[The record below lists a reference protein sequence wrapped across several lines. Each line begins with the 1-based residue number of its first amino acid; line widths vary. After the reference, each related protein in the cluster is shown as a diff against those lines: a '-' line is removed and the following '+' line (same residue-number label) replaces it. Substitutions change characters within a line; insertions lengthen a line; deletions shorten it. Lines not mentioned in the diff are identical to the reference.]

1 MEKAL
6 AVALLML
13 AGCTTVQPEV
23 PVSVKVIDNEE
34 KNSYI
39 EILETEASEASA
51 ALISIAGTLPHPQSD
66 IVGLTI
72 SRLSGI
78 RQPTEEQVERYRQ
91 AGVNSGLLAKE
102 VESAKKVKEETDT
115 AWAIVE
121 EVDAENRSLKE
132 QVKLIEAQRQSD
144 IRAKAYDD
152 IRATCLWL
160 GSILSL
166 VGVGLGVASMWL
178 GRGLKISIFV
188 VTIGLSIVFLPLV
201 MQDVVEAIWFKWT
214 IGVSFGVSIAIGLWR
229 LFHIDKEVRSKT
241 LLGSVE

>member
-1 MEKAL
+1 MVL
-6 AVALLML
+6 ILLVL
-13 AGCTTVQPEV
+13 TGCATVQPEA
-23 PVSVKVIDNEE
+23 PISVKVVDNEE

-39 EILETEASEASA
+39 EILETEAAEASA
-51 ALISIAGTLPHPQSD
+51 ALISISKTLPRPQSD

-72 SRLSGI
+72 NRLSGI

-91 AGVNSGLLAKE
+91 AGVNSGLLAIE

-121 EVDAENRSLKE
+121 EVDAENKSLKE

-178 GRGLKISIFV
+178 GRGLKASVFV
-188 VTIGLSIVFLPLV
+188 VAIGLSVIFLPLV
-201 MQDVVEAIWFKWT
+201 MQDVVEAVWFKLT
-214 IGVSFGVSIAIGLWR
+214 IGFSFGFVVAFGIWK
-229 LFHIDKEVRSKT
+229 LFHINKEMKVRALSD
-241 LLGSVE
+241 SAAQN